1 MIRAPLLYSATR
13 TLPRLPKCRWSTGP
27 EHHACDYQH
36 QHDRTSDEQHPIS
49 IHRNLP
55 QGQNQQRPVQ
65 GERAQLPSAL
75 IDSSNIL
82 QHVPWYAKLVAGMV
96 AAYAL
101 SPIDLI
107 PDFVPVVGYVD
118 DQIIVP
124 LGILLAIKLIPGSL
138 LDEHR
143 RAARAIDVRPV
154 SRTAAFVIA
163 ALWVIASLAL
173 VAWLVVK
180 FLR

>member
-1 MIRAPLLYSATR
+1 MLTR
-13 TLPRLPKCRWSTGP
+13 L
-27 EHHACDYQH
+27 
-36 QHDRTSDEQHPIS
+36 RTWA
-49 IHRNLP
+49 RNLKT
-55 QGQNQQRPVQ
+55 
-65 GERAQLPSAL
+65 EILAL
-75 IDSSNIL
+75 WLAAGDPR
-82 QHVPWYAKLVAGMV
+82 VPWYAKLVAGMV
-96 AAYAL
+96 AAAYAL

-118 DQIIVP
+118 DLIIVP